1 MMVDGR
7 RPRTY
12 LKGQNKYLF
21 WYLTS
26 FSSWQYFNIFCPNFL
41 SAVYATRVLKPTILA
56 KIWNCTR
63 PNCCAGLQIFGGSFS
78 RTERKLTFLDG
89 IHGLE
94 VVGPQEGGGLTI
106 RPDYMIRA
114 NSVVYHHRPKAAQ
127 VVYSVCKYTAIW
139 AKSVWK
145 YTHLANDHHKP
156 YTARISFSS
165 KLASIVFFRP
175 QKLFAFSKD
184 IFFGTILWDSS
195 ERHKI
200 SNRTD
205 SFILLKVFAAVWRL
219 QKDYKVWN
227 NNWGSQTRWYCLTFK
242 II

>member
-1 MMVDGR
+1 MAVFQHFLPKFLVGGLCNTRSQADNSRQNLKLHSAQLLCWASNLWRKFFAHWEKVDLLRWNSWAWGCWASRGGR
-7 RPRTY
+7 SNDQAWLYDPG
-12 LKGQNKYLF
+12 K
-21 WYLTS
+21 
-26 FSSWQYFNIFCPNFL
+26 
-41 SAVYATRVLKPTILA
+41 
-56 KIWNCTR
+56 
-63 PNCCAGLQIFGGSFS
+63 FGGLPPPSP
-78 RTERKLTFLDG
+78 RLPTLCAR
-89 IHGLE
+89 
-94 VVGPQEGGGLTI
+94 
-106 RPDYMIRA
+106 
-114 NSVVYHHRPKAAQ
+114 
-127 VVYSVCKYTAIW
+127 VYSIGKYNAQP
-139 AKSVWK
+139 KSVWK

>member
-1 MMVDGR
+1 MADVLVPTSKVKTNICFDIWRPSRHGSISTFSAQISCR
-7 RPRTY
+7 RFMQHT
-12 LKGQNKYLF
+12 
-21 WYLTS
+21 
-26 FSSWQYFNIFCPNFL
+26 FSSRQFSPKSETALGPIAHWEKVDL
-41 SAVYATRVLKPTILA
+41 LR
-56 KIWNCTR
+56 WNSWAWGCWASR
-63 PNCCAGLQIFGGSFS
+63 GGRSNDQAWLYDPGKFGGLPPPSP
-78 RTERKLTFLDG
+78 RLPTLCAR
-89 IHGLE
+89 
-94 VVGPQEGGGLTI
+94 
-106 RPDYMIRA
+106 
-114 NSVVYHHRPKAAQ
+114 
-127 VVYSVCKYTAIW
+127 VYSIGKYNAQP
-139 AKSVWK
+139 KSVWK

-227 NNWGSQTRWYCLTFK
+227 NNWGSQTILYCLTLK